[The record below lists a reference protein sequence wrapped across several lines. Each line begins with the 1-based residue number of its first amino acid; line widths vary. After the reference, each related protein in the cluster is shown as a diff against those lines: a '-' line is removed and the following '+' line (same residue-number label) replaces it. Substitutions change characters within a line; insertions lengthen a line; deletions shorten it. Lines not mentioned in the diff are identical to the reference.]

1 MSSLEVMD
9 ELELIG
15 SVYMYVN
22 IRCASKNEYY
32 TVPVHPGKCKS
43 QMEQPRFTLV
53 AESSEL
59 GQGSSLSSN

>member
-1 MSSLEVMD
+1 MD

-43 QMEQPRFTLV
+43 QNGAAKIYVGGRV
-53 AESSEL
+53 K
-59 GQGSSLSSN
+59 